1 MVYLT
6 LIAGFVLLIAGGE
19 SFVRGSVAVAYRFGM
34 STLLVG
40 LTLVAFGTSLP
51 ELVTSVQAALAGA
64 PGIAVGNVVGSNIAN
79 ILLILGVTA
88 AIYPV
93 LVSKRTLR
101 RDGGVLVIAS
111 LACLAT
117 VLIGIIERI
126 TGVIFVAML
135 IAYIVRSYMVE
146 RGTPVAARTE
156 APPES
161 ARRANLAFSLLL
173 TVAGIGLTL
182 AGARLLVSS
191 AVELATQLGV
201 SETVIGLTVVALGTS
216 LPELVTSGIAA
227 LRRQTDLAL
236 GNIIGSN
243 IFNVLCI
250 MGITALVQPIPV
262 PPEIIRFDIWA
273 MLAATAL
280 LLVLAYTGRG
290 VSRREGWV
298 FLACYAAYI
307 GWLALNI

>member
-19 SFVRGSVAVAYRFGM
+19 SFVRGSVAIAYRFGM

-51 ELVTSVQAALAGA
+51 ELVTSVQAALEGA

-88 AIYPV
+88 VIYPIA
-93 LVSKRTLR
+93 VSKSVLR
-101 RDGGVLVIAS
+101 RDGGALVIVS
-111 LACLAT
+111 LVALAI
-117 VLIGIIERI
+117 VLIGMVDRI
-126 TGVIFVAML
+126 AGLIFIVL
-135 IAYIVRSYMVE
+135 LGIYIVRSYRVE
-146 RGTPVAARTE
+146 RATSIAKTTE

-161 ARRANLAFSLLL
+161 ARKSNLPVSILL
-173 TVAGIGLTL
+173 TIAGLGLTL
-182 AGARLLVSS
+182 VGARLLVSS
-191 AVELATQLGV
+191 AVELATNFGI
-201 SETVIGLTVVALGTS
+201 SETIIGLTVIAVGTS
-216 LPELVTSGIAA
+216 LPELVTSVIAA
-227 LRRQTDLAL
+227 LRRHTDIAL

-243 IFNVLCI
+243 IFNILLI
-250 MGITALVQPIPV
+250 LGTTALVQPIPI
-262 PPEIIRFDIWA
+262 PSEIINFDIWA

-280 LLVLAYTGRG
+280 LLVLAYTGRQI
-290 VSRREGWV
+290 SRWEGWV

-307 GWLALNI
+307 GWLGINL